1 MLEKMK
7 GFMGTEYF
15 ATTEYGGI
23 SGIYFN
29 KIIDTIIKIGGLDKS
44 KQIILDYGAG
54 HGIIKSKLFS
64 VNPSVKVINYDI
76 KKELTEVDDW
86 RDVTFNTL
94 IANQVFMYLE
104 KHMLEELL
112 IELKSI
118 NKSLEIIV
126 GISKQS
132 VLNNIGKYILL
143 QPKAHDNTIL
153 EPKEEISTLLEFTY
167 IDKHISVWGLADVY
181 KLRFK

>member
-1 MLEKMK
+1 MEFMK
-7 GFMGTEYF
+7 TSDFP
-15 ATTEYGGI
+15 TTEYSGI

-29 KIIDTIIKIGGLDKS
+29 KIIDTIIKIGDLDKS
-44 KQIILDYGAG
+44 KQTILDYGAG
-54 HGIIKSKLFS
+54 HGVIKSKLFS
-64 VNPSVKVINYDI
+64 VNPSVTVINFDI
-76 KKELTEVDDW
+76 KEELTEVDDW
-86 RDVTFNTL
+86 RSVTFNTL
-94 IANQVFMYLE
+94 IANAVFMYLD

-143 QPKAHDNTIL
+143 QSKAHDNTML
-153 EPKEEISTLLEFTY
+153 KSKEEISTLLEFTY

>member
-1 MLEKMK
+1 MK
-7 GFMGTEYF
+7 EFMGTEYF
-15 ATTEYGGI
+15 ATTEYSGI

-29 KIIDTIIKIGGLDKS
+29 KIIDTIIKIGDLDKS
-44 KQIILDYGAG
+44 KQTILDYGAG

-64 VNPSVKVINYDI
+64 VNPSAKVINYDI

-86 RDVTFNTL
+86 RSTTFNTL
-94 IANQVFMYLE
+94 IANEVFVYLE
-104 KHMLEELL
+104 KHMLKELL

-132 VLNNIGKYILL
+132 VLNNIGKYILF
-143 QPKAHDNTIL
+143 QPKAHDNTKLI
-153 EPKEEISTLLEFTY
+153 PKEEISTLLEFTY
-167 IDKHISVWGLADVY
+167 IDKHVSVWGLSDVY